1 MGMRFSTILRH
12 LREGGLN
19 IVRNGWMSF
28 ASISSIFV
36 SLFILGVFL
45 LLALNVNNLTAQIE
59 SQVQIR
65 VFLQMETDQAKIDE
79 LSKLIGGLP
88 EVSKIQ
94 FVSKAEGLELL
105 RENLGPDGSSLL
117 DGYDDSN
124 NPLPDSFTVEVVN
137 PEEIA
142 FAAKK
147 ITAIGDA
154 DPSKPLMSV
163 KYGQGTVESLFR
175 VTTAVRNIGLVIVL
189 GLGLTAMFLISNT
202 IKMTIFARRREIG
215 IMKLVGATNPFIR
228 WPFFIEGAL
237 IGIIGSGLTTSI
249 LLYAYSRLVEVS
261 QFELGLMMI
270 QLVTIEESGWLV
282 TGLLMG
288 LGVVIGILGST
299 LSVRKFLKV

>member
-1 MGMRFSTILRH
+1 MGMKFSTILRH
-12 LREGGLN
+12 MREGALN

-45 LLALNVNNLTAQIE
+45 LLALNVNNLTEQIE
-59 SQVQIR
+59 SQVEIR
-65 VFLQMETDQAKIDE
+65 VFLALETDQAKIDE
-79 LSKLIGGLP
+79 LSKAIGGLP
-88 EVSKIQ
+88 EVSKIE
-94 FVSKAEGLELL
+94 FVSKADGLDLM
-105 RENLGPDGSSLL
+105 REYFGEAGAGLF
-117 DGYDDSN
+117 DGYTDEN

-137 PEEIA
+137 PEEIG
-142 FAAKK
+142 FVAKK

-154 DPSKPLMSV
+154 DPAKPLMSV

-189 GLGLTAMFLISNT
+189 GLGVTAMFLISNT

-215 IMKLVGATNPFIR
+215 IMKLVGATNSFIR

-237 IGIIGSGLTTSI
+237 IGIVGSGATAGI
-249 LLYAYSRLVEVS
+249 LVYAYSWLVNAS

-270 QLVTIEESGWLV
+270 QLVPVDESGWYVSAILI
-282 TGLLMG
+282 G
-288 LGVVIGILGST
+288 LGTALGILGST